1 MLRMIFLT
9 QAVLYLLLMPALHDY
24 MDLVYKPPLFL
35 SVLVVGSLVAGYVL
49 CSRLHGSRAAT
60 AVTARSLSIPD
71 LEPRIIV
78 VVGFAILAVLYAY
91 VSWTNGLLNRR
102 QGSEMMADIYGNLPL
117 IELVILRVYEIAF
130 IPVAVVF
137 FFGRSSLPIRLLVA
151 FILLAS
157 LPFMGIEDSRARFLV
172 MAITLLSF
180 VNLKDFIIF
189 FYQNTKIYLVMF
201 AAVGVFI
208 YVSLQRLSGY
218 ARVEDYLFYEVVRRL
233 DGMNILSELRD
244 YGFIKYMGT
253 FDTGMFG
260 PLISRIPF
268 LEAGR
273 LAKLEGVTSTK
284 QYFLKTI
291 LNTGRIDDSN
301 SMILDPLYFAGIPG
315 MVIAFIG
322 LGYFIARFD
331 VFVEQ
336 RRLFSSHI
344 GLATALAFVTSF
356 AVLEVDFFGAI
367 TTFLQ
372 NFLILW
378 GMTLV
383 VLARPNRKPA
393 IDVVPAAAL
402 QKMA

>member
-1 MLRMIFLT
+1 MLRLIFLA
-9 QAVLYLLLMPALHDY
+9 QAVLYLLLMPTIHDY
-24 MDLVYKPPLFL
+24 MDLVYKPPLLL
-35 SVLVVGSLVAGYVL
+35 SVFAVGALVAGFAL
-49 CSRLHGSRAAT
+49 CSRVHGQRAALAGSGGAL
-60 AVTARSLSIPD
+60 AVPD
-71 LEPRIIV
+71 LEPRNIV
-78 VVGFAILAVLYAY
+78 IVGFAVLALMYVY

-102 QGSEMMADIYGNLPL
+102 QGSEMMAEIYGNLPL
-117 IELVILRVYEIAF
+117 IELLILRVYEISF
-130 IPVAVVF
+130 IPVAIIF
-137 FFGRSSLPIRLLVA
+137 FFGRTSLPIRLVVA
-151 FILLAS
+151 FILLGS
-157 LPFMGIEDSRARFLV
+157 LPFMGVEDSRARVLV
-172 MAITLLSF
+172 MAIFLLSF

-189 FYQNTKIYLVMF
+189 FYKNTKIYIAMF
-201 AAVGVFI
+201 AAIGVFV

-233 DGMNILSELRD
+233 DGLNVLSELRD
-244 YGFIKYMGT
+244 YGIIKYLGT
-253 FDTGMFG
+253 FDTNMFG

-315 MVIAFIG
+315 MVVAFIG

-331 VFVEQ
+331 IYVEQ
-336 RRLFSSHI
+336 RRLFTSHL

-356 AVLEVDFFGAI
+356 AVLEVDYFGAI

-378 GMTLV
+378 GMTLI
-383 VLARPNRKPA
+383 VLGRPNRKPA
-393 IDVVPAAAL
+393 TDAVSTAAL
-402 QKMA
+402 PTMA

>member
-1 MLRMIFLT
+1 MLRLIFLA
-9 QAVLYLLLMPALHDY
+9 QVVLYLLLMPALHDY
-24 MDLVYKPPLFL
+24 MDIIYKPPLLL
-35 SVLVVGSLVAGYVL
+35 SALVVASLVTGYVV
-49 CSRLHGSRAAT
+49 CGRFHTRGAVAA
-60 AVTARSLSIPD
+60 ASARSVPVSD
-71 LEPRIIV
+71 LQPRNIV
-78 VVGFAILAVLYAY
+78 VAGFAVLAILYAY

-102 QGSEMMADIYGNLPL
+102 QGSEMMAEIYGNLPL

-130 IPVAVVF
+130 IPVAIVF
-137 FFGRSSLPIRLLVA
+137 FFGRTSLPIRIVVA
-151 FILLAS
+151 AILLAS
-157 LPFMGIEDSRARFLV
+157 LPFMGVEDSRARILV
-172 MAITLLSF
+172 MAIFLLSF
-180 VNLKDFIIF
+180 VNLRDFIVF
-189 FYQNTKIYLVMF
+189 FYKNTKIYLGMF

-233 DGMNILSELRD
+233 DGLNMLSELRD
-244 YGFIKYMGT
+244 YGYIRYLGT

-301 SMILDPLYFAGIPG
+301 SMILDPLYFAGVPG
-315 MVIAFIG
+315 MIIAFVG

-331 VFVEQ
+331 LYIAQ
-336 RRLFSSHI
+336 RKLFSSYL
-344 GLATALAFVTSF
+344 GLTTALAFVTSF
-356 AVLEVDFFGAI
+356 AVIEADYFGAI
-367 TTFLQ
+367 TTFIQ

-383 VLARPNRKPA
+383 VLARPKREQAPDIA
-393 IDVVPAAAL
+393 PGAAM
-402 QKMA
+402 QQMV

>member
-1 MLRMIFLT
+1 MLRMIFLA

-137 FFGRSSLPIRLLVA
+137 FFGRSSLPIRILVA

-157 LPFMGIEDSRARFLV
+157 LPFMGIEDSRARVLV

-383 VLARPNRKPA
+383 VLARPHRKRA